1 MKRSH
6 QRVRPFSLVFGHDK
20 IKGIPVTV
28 MDMRAVFMGLAFA
41 VMWSSAFATARI
53 IVADVPP
60 FTTLVLRFAISG
72 ALATGLAL
80 ALGQSWRLTRAQALA
95 VVVFG
100 LCQNALYLG
109 LNFVALQWIPASVAA
124 IIASSM
130 PLIVAALGWAFRGE
144 RVAPLGVAGLCAGFA
159 GVILIMG
166 SRVQG
171 GVDPAGVALCV
182 MAAFALAVATLAVK
196 GASSGGN
203 LMMIVG
209 LQMLVGS
216 AILAPIAAL
225 TETLP
230 AQVGLPAMLAFAY
243 QILVPGLMA
252 TLLWFALVARIG
264 TVRAATF
271 HFLNPFFGVAVAAA
285 LLGERITTLD
295 IVGVAVVMAGIYAV
309 QRSRAGQPVV

>member
-1 MKRSH
+1 
-6 QRVRPFSLVFGHDK
+6 
-20 IKGIPVTV
+20 
-28 MDMRAVFMGLAFA
+28 MDLRAILMGLAFA
-41 VMWSSAFATARI
+41 LMWSSAFATARI
-53 IVADVPP
+53 IVADIPP
-60 FTTLVLRFAISG
+60 FITLTLRFAISG
-72 ALATGLAL
+72 ALAIGLAL
-80 ALGQSWRLTRAQALA
+80 AFGQNWRLTRAQAFA
-95 VVVFG
+95 VVIFG
-100 LCQNALYLG
+100 ICQNALYLG

-130 PLIVAALGWAFRGE
+130 PLIVATLGWAFRGE
-144 RVAPLGVAGLCAGFA
+144 KISPLGIAGLCAGFG

-182 MAAFALAVATLAVK
+182 MAAIALAVATLMVR

-203 LMMIVG
+203 LLMIVG

-216 AILAPIAAL
+216 AILAPVAFA

-230 AQVGLPAMLAFAY
+230 SQVGLPAMLAFAY
-243 QILVPGLMA
+243 QICVPGLMA

-264 TVRAATF
+264 AVRAATF

-285 LLGERITTLD
+285 LLSERISPVD
-295 IVGVAVVMAGIYAV
+295 VIGVLIVMAGIYAV
-309 QRSRAGQPVV
+309 QRSKRIVPAA